1 MTYIIF
7 CHSVLCIHA
16 LLLFLP
22 SSLPRV
28 ANATESSHYYTSQR
42 LNAAF
47 TTMGLRKPFLSRERL
62 KLPKA

>member
-16 LLLFLP
+16 MLP
-22 SSLPRV
+22 SPLLRR
-28 ANATESSHYYTSQR
+28 ATNATESSHYYTSQR

-47 TTMGLRKPFLSRERL
+47 TTMGLRVPFL
-62 KLPKA
+62 